1 MRGEG
6 EGHSEEGG
14 PEAVFVKVRRA
25 FTVGAVLLL
34 LFLFIVPSLYL
45 GAQCAALDQ
54 LTDRVLSGDQA
65 AYEALTKRYEAMRR
79 RAELFLDHRVMDD
92 ATVPLKLMGVYLDVD
107 DSPALLAAATEFRQ
121 ALACML
127 ALSHTVAGICRGG
140 GKATVPML
148 VMLGVWC
155 VFRIAY
161 ITAAMHFCHDIRLLF
176 WAYPITWTIS
186 GAILRSAWGSTT
198 SRTAWR

>member
-1 MRGEG
+1 M
-6 EGHSEEGG
+6 
-14 PEAVFVKVRRA
+14 FVKVRRA

-92 ATVPLKLMGVYLDVD
+92 ATVPLKLMGVYLDAE
-107 DSPALLAAATEFRQ
+107 DSLSLWAAAAEFRQ

-127 ALSHTVAGICRGG
+127 AIETGDL
-140 GKATVPML
+140 
-148 VMLGVWC
+148 
-155 VFRIAY
+155 
-161 ITAAMHFCHDIRLLF
+161 RLL
-176 WAYPITWTIS
+176 
-186 GAILRSAWGSTT
+186 L
-198 SRTAWR
+198 

>member
-1 MRGEG
+1 M
-6 EGHSEEGG
+6 
-14 PEAVFVKVRRA
+14 FVKVRRA

-92 ATVPLKLMGVYLDVD
+92 ATVPLRLMDVYMEAGDQTSLR
-107 DSPALLAAATEFRQ
+107 AAAAEFKQ
-121 ALACML
+121 ALECML
-127 ALSHTVAGICRGG
+127 SIETGDL
-140 GKATVPML
+140 
-148 VMLGVWC
+148 
-155 VFRIAY
+155 
-161 ITAAMHFCHDIRLLF
+161 RLL
-176 WAYPITWTIS
+176 
-186 GAILRSAWGSTT
+186 L
-198 SRTAWR
+198 

>member
-1 MRGEG
+1 M
-6 EGHSEEGG
+6 
-14 PEAVFVKVRRA
+14 
-25 FTVGAVLLL
+25 LLL

-127 ALSHTVAGICRGG
+127 AIETGDL
-140 GKATVPML
+140 
-148 VMLGVWC
+148 
-155 VFRIAY
+155 
-161 ITAAMHFCHDIRLLF
+161 RLL
-176 WAYPITWTIS
+176 
-186 GAILRSAWGSTT
+186 L
-198 SRTAWR
+198 